1 MVQKI
6 DRQEL
11 QLRFLEALNGA
22 DYRFIEGLN
31 PFHILL
37 NGTEYWIYIKNLT
50 SAHFA
55 NPDVWRAQLPLRD
68 DFAAIKESGIEF
80 IMFGYDGDNDVYA
93 TWNPIWVKQ
102 RLNST
107 DNVSLY
113 SRYPLQVEARKGF
126 QLKRMDLGNDG
137 EVVVFPREM
146 TRLFFVNVNSY
157 FLNTGDYVAMGSKRR
172 PEANE
177 AFKLLTTSSN
187 IDKFARYLTDEG
199 LSSITIGS
207 YCRLI
212 RDLISGGIF
221 TRYRKVF
228 LQYDSLIEYDKAIPQ
243 FVRIPELVDINLKW
257 HNLISSA
264 LDSYISFLIQDSG
277 MSEEKKDLIN
287 EIEDEAES
295 LSPIEVVHKPDSDDL
310 FALFCNLDTVSL
322 FERELS
328 QKDYLPSTV
337 KRYSRAIRYL
347 IKEGLLEKYKSVFSL
362 KESFANYQDAANDF
376 FRIPEI
382 RVLNEGRHHDYSAA
396 MKQYVKYL
404 IGSRSY
410 IMHEVS
416 SVELESSGHIRN
428 VFIPQFNVIPR
439 DWESEYT
446 DEKGKLTRIANPE
459 LLNKLRPV
467 LDREYPN
474 AASAFNI
481 VEDFYGSRFQDM
493 EFYEWG
499 RLFKQINWSRTI
511 SISADGQI
519 KETLPKKSKSIILR
533 VELPDGRILENKN
546 VSTTYCEAIKY
557 IGPEEVNILGISHA
571 GVNIVSRELDLKYA
585 EYQRSIG
592 DGWYVMTN
600 SSTQNKFNDLRKI
613 IREYG
618 IDMKVDKVPL
628 DPTSPMMLKAAEL
641 GETSRA
647 KIRVAFPGGR
657 TIQPNLVLEALIEV
671 VKYAG
676 AERVHNLGIVCC
688 GDNLVLRHPSSR
700 YEKPCKPV
708 GDGWFCNTY
717 SNTNTKYEQI
727 QTISERLNLGLVV
740 DLIQ

>member
-50 SAHFA
+50 SAHFS
-55 NPDVWRAQLPLRD
+55 NPEVWRAQLPLRD
-68 DFAAIKESGIEF
+68 DFVAIKDSGVDF
-80 IMFGYDGDNDVYA
+80 ILLGYDADNDVYA
-93 TWNPIWVKQ
+93 SWNPTWVKQ

-113 SRYPLQVEARKGF
+113 SRYSLQVEARKEF

-146 TRLFFVNVNSY
+146 TRMFFVNVNSY
-157 FLNTGDYVAMGSKRR
+157 FLNSGDYVAMGSKRR

-177 AFKLLTTSSN
+177 AFKVLTTATN
-187 IDKFARYLTDEG
+187 IEKFATHLKNEG
-199 LSSITIGS
+199 ISPITVAS
-207 YCRLI
+207 YCRVI
-212 RDLISGGIF
+212 RDLINNNLF

-228 LQYDSLIEYDKAIPQ
+228 LQYDSLTEYEKAIPQ
-243 FVRIPELVDINLKW
+243 FIKAPELVEINLKW
-257 HNLISSA
+257 NNLVSVA
-264 LDSYISFLIQDSG
+264 LDAYISFLILDTG
-277 MSEEKKDLIN
+277 KTIEKNVLNN
-287 EIEDEAES
+287 EIVEDTEP
-295 LSPIEVVHKPDSDDL
+295 LSPTDVVDNPNSGDL
-310 FALFCNLDTVSL
+310 FALFSSLDTVSR

-337 KRYSRAIRYL
+337 KRYSRAIRFL
-347 IKEGLLEKYKSVFSL
+347 IMERLLEKHKNCFIS
-362 KESFANYQDAANDF
+362 KDSFVQYQDAANAF

-382 RVLNEGRHHDYSAA
+382 RFLNESRHHDYSAA

-404 IGSRSY
+404 SDSHGY
-410 IMHEVS
+410 VLPAES
-416 SVELESSGHIRN
+416 SAELESSGHTRT
-428 VFIPQFNVIPR
+428 IPPPHFNVIPR
-439 DWESEYT
+439 DWEGEYT
-446 DEKGKLTRIANPE
+446 DDNGKLTRIANPE
-459 LLNKLRPV
+459 LLNLLRPV

-519 KETLPKKSKSIILR
+519 RETLPKKSKSVILR
-533 VELPDGRILENKN
+533 VELPDGRIVENKN

-571 GVNIVSRELDLKYA
+571 GVNIVSRELDPKYA

-600 SSTQNKFNDLRKI
+600 SSTQNKFNDLRLI

-618 IDMKVDKVPL
+618 IDMKVEIVPL
-628 DPTSPMMLKAAEL
+628 DPTSPMMLKAAKL
-641 GETSRA
+641 GEITRG
-647 KIRVAFPGGR
+647 KIRVVFPGGR
-657 TIQPNLVLEALIEV
+657 TIQPNLVMEALIEV

-688 GDNLVLRHPSSR
+688 GDNLVLRNPTPR
-700 YEKPCKPV
+700 YEQPCKPV
-708 GDGWFCNTY
+708 GEGWFCNTH
-717 SNTNTKYEQI
+717 SSTNTKYEQI
-727 QTISERLNLGLVV
+727 QIISERLNLGLVV